1 MKISGQNFK
10 RVSLQFS
17 SINERE
23 RSSLKIK
30 KIKENVIMTEELKN
44 TFEELKASIRAIS
57 AKVDKITE
65 EEEKDTELLE
75 LVRDYYRRKE
85 EREK

>member
-1 MKISGQNFK
+1 
-10 RVSLQFS
+10 
-17 SINERE
+17 
-23 RSSLKIK
+23 
-30 KIKENVIMTEELKN
+30 MTEELKN

-57 AKVDKITE
+57 AKVDKMTE

-85 EREK
+85 EREKQLAYEELNCYTETLKGWEGEE